1 MFRTTQSVT
10 EIRRWAESRDGRP
23 CRDEGSGRL
32 GIALPGQPCEA
43 REVGW
48 DEFEVAFRVTGCV
61 FLYEDAPGSRRLFVG
76 SPDDA
81 RAWMRVACAPAA
93 RP

>member
-23 CRDEGSGRL
+23 CRDEGSGRI

-48 DEFEVAFRVTGCV
+48 DEFEVTFRVTGCV

-81 RAWMRVACAPAA
+81 RAWMRVACPPAA